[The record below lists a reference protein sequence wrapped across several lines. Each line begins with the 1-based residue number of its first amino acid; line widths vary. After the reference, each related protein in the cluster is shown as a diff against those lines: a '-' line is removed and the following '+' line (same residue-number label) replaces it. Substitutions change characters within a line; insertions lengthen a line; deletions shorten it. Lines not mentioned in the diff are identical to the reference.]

1 VEKCE
6 NTLDYLLENE
16 LIDEP
21 KCISALMIVMT
32 LIVYQ
37 KTLFTHNLHTNNIM
51 YIETDKE
58 FIYYTHNQ
66 IHYKVPT
73 YGRIYKI
80 IDFGR
85 SIYRFKNK
93 MFYSDCFEK
102 HGDANGQ
109 YNCEP
114 FLNKKSRSSNRT
126 FRSISAVWVVPFTI
140 LYLIK
145 KKI

>member
-1 VEKCE
+1 MYIRPDADRYDADR
-6 NTLDYLLENE
+6 L
-16 LIDEP
+16 P
-21 KCISALMIVMT
+21 KDA
-32 LIVYQ
+32 
-37 KTLFTHNLHTNNIM
+37 FTHNDLHTNNIM

-114 FLNKKSRSSNRT
+114 F
-126 FRSISAVWVVPFTI
+126 
-140 LYLIK
+140 
-145 KKI
+145 

>member
-1 VEKCE
+1 MICLEKCE

-21 KCISALMIVMT
+21 KCISALMQIVMT

-37 KTLFTHNLHTNNIM
+37 KTLSRITILHTNNIM

-102 HGDANGQ
+102 HGTQTGSTTANRF
-109 YNCEP
+109 E
-114 FLNKKSRSSNRT
+114 
-126 FRSISAVWVVPFTI
+126 
-140 LYLIK
+140 
-145 KKI
+145 